1 MSDTYSSTSTVPNL
15 VTAAYDR
22 YMRLALRSMPQ
33 FRSFADTRAVQQT
46 HPGSSVIFTLYSDL
60 ADATSTINEVTDPE
74 IVQIP
79 DPSRVTVTLG
89 EYGNYTV
96 LTKRLEAFS
105 LDASVDTNAA
115 NMIAFNMAS
124 SVDKVVQAVLAAGT
138 QVLTEEAGSL
148 VKTSNA
154 VNNIV
159 QTDTAKARDF
169 RHAVTK
175 LRSGNIVPSR
185 GEHYATIV
193 HPNVAHDLRIET
205 GSTGWRTPHEYVDTN
220 AIYAGEIGT
229 FEGAAFVESPRC
241 TVAAN
246 SGTVNV
252 YNSYVLGKEAL
263 AEAVASE
270 FGVVVGG
277 TIADPLNRKMALGWT
292 GIAGWSL
299 FRTAANSGTGAL
311 YVIKTASSIDA

>member
-1 MSDTYSSTSTVPNL
+1 MPDVYTSTSTVPNL

-33 FRSFADTRAVQQT
+33 FRAFADTRAVDQT

-60 ADATSTINEVTDPE
+60 ADATSSINEITDPE

-105 LDASVDTNAA
+105 LDAAVDTNAA
-115 NMIAFNMAS
+115 NMIAYNMAS
-124 SVDKVVQAVLAAGT
+124 SVDKIVQAVIAGT
-138 QVLTEEAGSL
+138 TQVVTEEGGSL
-148 VKTSNA
+148 VSTSNA
-154 VNNIV
+154 VNSI
-159 QTDTAKARDF
+159 TASDTAKARDF
-169 RHAVTK
+169 RYAVTK
-175 LRSGNIVPSR
+175 LRSGNIVPNR
-185 GEHYATIV
+185 GELYAAVV
-193 HPNVAHDLRIET
+193 HPSVAHDLRIET
-205 GSTGWRTPHEYVDTN
+205 GSTGWRAPHEYVDPVN
-220 AIYAGEIGT
+220 IYAGEIGT
-229 FEGAAFVESPRC
+229 FEGALFVETPRC
-241 TVAAN
+241 TTATN
-246 SGTVNV
+246 SGSVKY
-252 YNSYVLGKEAL
+252 YNSYVMGQEAL

-277 TIADPLNRKMALGWT
+277 SITDPLNRKMALGWT

-299 FRTAANSGTGAL
+299 FRTAANSGTGAA
-311 YVIKTASSIDA
+311 YKIQTAATVN